1 MFTALIGAAALTWV
15 IDKSDLSGAKL
26 KTPEGAT
33 VNIKDRYH
41 PVELGYTD
49 QLAKNL
55 PWGWDR
61 TRHIGD
67 VSDTNPLPYVNPQPG
82 GENTNVTDM
91 RQAVPPKQLERFKNL
106 VHQREN
112 IEEYWRFDNYLGDTF
127 PNNIATQRQ
136 SSIAYRYQ

>member
-1 MFTALIGAAALTWV
+1 MFAGLIGAAVLTWYL
-15 IDKSDLSGAKL
+15 DKTNTTDVKLAK
-26 KTPEGAT
+26 PEG
-33 VNIKDRYH
+33 NGIKIDNKFH
-41 PVELGYTD
+41 PVELGYGK

-55 PWGWDR
+55 PWGFER

-67 VSDTNPLPYVNPQPG
+67 IDDTNPLPYINPQSG

-91 RQAVPPKQLERFKNL
+91 KQAILPDQRRNFARL

-127 PNNIATQRQ
+127 PNNIALQRD
-136 SSIAYRYQ
+136 SSIAYRYE

>member
-1 MFTALIGAAALTWV
+1 MFAAILGAAALTWV
-15 IDKSDLSGAKL
+15 LDKSDLSGAKL
-26 KTPEGAT
+26 KKTSGESI
-33 VNIKDRYH
+33 NIADKYR
-41 PVELGYTD
+41 PIELGYGD

-67 VSDTNPLPYVNPQPG
+67 VSDTNPLPYVNPQSG
-82 GENTNVTDM
+82 GENTNVTNM
-91 RQAVPPKQLERFKNL
+91 KQAVLPNQLGRFKNL

-127 PNNIATQRQ
+127 PNNMATHRQ
-136 SSIAYRYQ
+136 SSIAYRY